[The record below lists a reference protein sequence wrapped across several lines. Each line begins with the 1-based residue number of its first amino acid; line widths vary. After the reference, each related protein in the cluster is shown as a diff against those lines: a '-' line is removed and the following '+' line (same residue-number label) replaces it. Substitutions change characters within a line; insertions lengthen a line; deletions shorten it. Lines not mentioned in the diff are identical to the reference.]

1 MPPKKVKKPKK
12 PVQQKQK
19 QKQSQRVIVNVNQPK
34 RAAAKRRQAR
44 KPQQVVYQPLITTS
58 GSVPVPMPYPI
69 QSTAGFAPSAPT
81 PSLGTPANLSSPV
94 VLPSF
99 AGEETVA
106 IGGEDVAMPV
116 LTPVPAPTPEP
127 IVVPTPPYRPPPPSI
142 INENRPVIRIP
153 PPIIAPSPITT
164 PPPSLVT
171 DKSDSSFIKPPR
183 RADDK
188 SVSTLL
194 SEISRISSL
203 TGMPPELVARSLE
216 IKSKKPS
223 PPPPPPSLNSEVSRI
238 SSLTGMPP
246 ELVARALEI
255 RSKKP
260 SPPPPNSVASQKPQM
275 LSLINPD
282 LLDRASTVDTPS
294 SITKSDSSVSVPD
307 NEPVFYTKENM
318 SVAGAPASLP
328 TISTRSGFYN
338 EPFKGSFTNKPII
351 AEPKEIVVLK
361 KPELKRSDP
370 YDVFSSGSGFE
381 DVSPMKRNESSSS
394 TEELFSD
401 VTKSSY
407 KGKQPNKREV
417 FMSSESE
424 RDVDIPIRRKAP
436 TPAPV
441 RLTPVKEKRSN
452 YKSLGERD
460 VDIPIR
466 RKAPTPAPVRLTP
479 VKEKR
484 SNYKSLGYLQ
494 DLAKEQKLSITRP
507 NGKKKTRNELLLEL
521 SVK

>member
-81 PSLGTPANLSSPV
+81 PSLGTPASLSSPV

-106 IGGEDVAMPV
+106 IGGEDVAMPA
-116 LTPVPAPTPEP
+116 LRPVP
-127 IVVPTPPYRPPPPSI
+127 VPTPSI
-142 INENRPVIRIP
+142 INENKPVIRP
-153 PPIIAPSPITT
+153 PPPLIAPSPITSS

-183 RADDK
+183 RDDK

-194 SEISRISSL
+194 SEISRD
-203 TGMPPELVARSLE
+203 TG
-216 IKSKKPS
+216 INSK
-223 PPPPPPSLNSEVSRI
+223 
-238 SSLTGMPP
+238 
-246 ELVARALEI
+246 
-255 RSKKP
+255 
-260 SPPPPNSVASQKPQM
+260 SVADFLFKKKKKEQ
-275 LSLINPD
+275 
-282 LLDRASTVDTPS
+282 DRASTVDTPS
-294 SITKSDSSVSVPD
+294 SITKSD
-307 NEPVFYTKENM
+307 NEPVFYAKENM

-370 YDVFSSGSGFE
+370 YDVFSSGSGFDE
-381 DVSPMKRNESSSS
+381 VSPMKRNESSSS

-452 YKSLGERD
+452 YKSLGD
-460 VDIPIR
+460 
-466 RKAPTPAPVRLTP
+466 
-479 VKEKR
+479 
-484 SNYKSLGYLQ
+484 LQ

>member
-183 RADDK
+183 RADDNK

-194 SEISRISSL
+194 SEISRD
-203 TGMPPELVARSLE
+203 TGINSQSIANYLF
-216 IKSKKPS
+216 KK
-223 PPPPPPSLNSEVSRI
+223 
-238 SSLTGMPP
+238 
-246 ELVARALEI
+246 
-255 RSKKP
+255 KK
-260 SPPPPNSVASQKPQM
+260 KEPQM

-351 AEPKEIVVLK
+351 AEPKEVVVLK

-381 DVSPMKRNESSSS
+381 EVSPMKRNESSSS

-407 KGKQPNKREV
+407 KGKPPKKREV
-417 FMSSESE
+417 VVSSESE
-424 RDVDIPIRRKAP
+424 RDVDIPIRRKSP

-452 YKSLGERD
+452 YKSLGD
-460 VDIPIR
+460 
-466 RKAPTPAPVRLTP
+466 
-479 VKEKR
+479 
-484 SNYKSLGYLQ
+484 LQ
-494 DLAKEQKLSITRP
+494 DLAKEQKLPITRP

>member
-1 MPPKKVKKPKK
+1 MPPNLLLKSKAKKRPPKKRGARGEAPL
-12 PVQQKQK
+12 QK

-81 PSLGTPANLSSPV
+81 PSLGTPASLSSPV

-106 IGGEDVAMPV
+106 IGGEDVAMPA
-116 LTPVPAPTPEP
+116 LRPVP
-127 IVVPTPPYRPPPPSI
+127 VPTPSI
-142 INENRPVIRIP
+142 INENKPVIRP
-153 PPIIAPSPITT
+153 PPPLIAPSPITSS

-183 RADDK
+183 RDDK

-194 SEISRISSL
+194 SEISRD
-203 TGMPPELVARSLE
+203 TG
-216 IKSKKPS
+216 INSK
-223 PPPPPPSLNSEVSRI
+223 
-238 SSLTGMPP
+238 
-246 ELVARALEI
+246 
-255 RSKKP
+255 
-260 SPPPPNSVASQKPQM
+260 SVADFLFKKKKKEQ
-275 LSLINPD
+275 
-282 LLDRASTVDTPS
+282 DRASTVDTPS

-351 AEPKEIVVLK
+351 AEPKEVVVLK

-381 DVSPMKRNESSSS
+381 EVSPMKRNESSSS

-452 YKSLGERD
+452 YKSLGD
-460 VDIPIR
+460 
-466 RKAPTPAPVRLTP
+466 
-479 VKEKR
+479 
-484 SNYKSLGYLQ
+484 LQ